1 MRISDWSSDVC
12 SSDLAAEEDHQVRMF
27 GAADPDFLAVDDI
40 IVADLTR
47 KGADAR
53 RVGARGRFG
62 DAEGLKAE
70 FSARDRGQIGLLL
83 RLRPVLEQ
91 GAHRIHLCMARTA
104 VAARTVN
111 FLEHRGRSAETEAR
125 PAILFGDDRKSTRL
139 HYSHDSAP

>member
-1 MRISDWSSDVC
+1 
-12 SSDLAAEEDHQVRMF
+12 MF
-27 GAADPDFLAVDDI
+27 GSADPDLLAVDNI
-40 IVADLTR
+40 FVADLTR

-53 RVGARGRFG
+53 RVSARGRFG

-104 VAARTVN
+104 VAARKEN
-111 FLEHRGRSAETEAR
+111 FIETRGRSADAEAR
-125 PAILFGDDRKSTRL
+125 AAILFGRQDTDKHRFLERSNR
-139 HYSHDSAP
+139 

>member
-1 MRISDWSSDVC
+1 
-12 SSDLAAEEDHQVRMF
+12 MF
-27 GAADPDFLAVDDI
+27 GAADPDLLAVDNI
-40 IVADLTR
+40 FVADLTR

-53 RVGARGRFG
+53 RVSARGRFG

-104 VAARTVN
+104 VAART
-111 FLEHRGRSAETEAR
+111 RSEER
-125 PAILFGDDRKSTRL
+125 RVGKECVSTCR
-139 HYSHDSAP
+139 SRWSAHH